1 MDSSVLV
8 EPSTGTPVENPL
20 SVIGSGRGT
29 TGGIVS
35 WFYCYMISKIGH
47 IQLYTCM
54 LLMELKKKW
63 DAKTAQ
69 FYALYHGW
77 FYFKEVIN
85 KTSGHLL
92 ACWIFCFMPVQCMEE
107 VTKLGRNFLTQI
119 NSRIVWNHT
128 ISRSMDL
135 KAALLWTCNCNKH
148 VTDWFEPS
156 QCVYFLLYQK
166 HTTLVKCFC

>member
-47 IQLYTCM
+47 ILLYTCM

-85 KTSGHLL
+85 KTSGH
-92 ACWIFCFMPVQCMEE
+92 
-107 VTKLGRNFLTQI
+107 
-119 NSRIVWNHT
+119 
-128 ISRSMDL
+128 
-135 KAALLWTCNCNKH
+135 
-148 VTDWFEPS
+148 
-156 QCVYFLLYQK
+156 
-166 HTTLVKCFC
+166 